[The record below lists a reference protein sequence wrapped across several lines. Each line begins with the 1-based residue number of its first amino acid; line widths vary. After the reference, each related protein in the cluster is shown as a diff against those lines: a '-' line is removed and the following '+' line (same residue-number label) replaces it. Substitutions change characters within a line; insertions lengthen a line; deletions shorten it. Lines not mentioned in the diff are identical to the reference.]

1 MLDSNKVKEML
12 KEEDIIKLCC
22 YLQGSDEYLRD
33 AYGNPIF
40 STVLDHPESSSG
52 SLKEYY
58 YTQTKLFRCYTR
70 GETYDVFEMVRRA
83 KGLDT
88 FKEAYDFVVDFFK
101 LSDFFIDDNTEEEL
115 TDDWDIFQKIKDYT
129 REVSLEPPV
138 IKSIPEN
145 LLEYFYPLAA
155 PREWIREGISPEIM
169 RYFNIRVDSA
179 LHKII
184 IPHRDINGNLIGIR
198 GRTYDP
204 KELDEGKKYM
214 PVFIEGDM
222 YNHPLGKNLFGLYEN
237 QETIRKIKKVC
248 VFEAEKSVLQIGS
261 IFGIHNNWSVAVCGS
276 NISEDQ
282 IKISHPYK
290 EDENFRWWNKEHEE
304 IFIEE
309 CVKLANRYIYDRY
322 MPDKAIDL
330 LDEAFSVDY
339 KSRLNNYNSNAVM
352 TIYKEDELICD
363 KVSGVAFTN
372 YINSDEI
379 ADYTIIYNLNTQYKG
394 EEITGET
401 IMLKLSI
408 SSPHIYTE
416 DNEIRVDNVVK
427 NESNVILFV
436 ILIGFISMIG
446 VGIILLCKRRR

>member
-101 LSDFFIDDNTEEEL
+101 LSDFFIDDSTEEEL

-282 IKISHPYK
+282 IKLILSL
-290 EDENFRWWNKEHEE
+290 DVEE
-304 IFIEE
+304 VI
-309 CVKLANRYIYDRY
+309 
-322 MPDKAIDL
+322 
-330 LDEAFSVDY
+330 
-339 KSRLNNYNSNAVM
+339 
-352 TIYKEDELICD
+352 
-363 KVSGVAFTN
+363 VAF
-372 YINSDEI
+372 D
-379 ADYTIIYNLNTQYKG
+379 ADYVGTKG
-394 EEITGET
+394 EEDVIAYEQKLLKTVAPLIPYVNVSIIMDYQHLLPERKMSPSDYGGET
-401 IMLKLSI
+401 FEKLYHQRI
-408 SSPHIYTE
+408 RLYSPSEKDFKQKKI
-416 DNEIRVDNVVK
+416 K
-427 NESNVILFV
+427 NR
-436 ILIGFISMIG
+436 G
-446 VGIILLCKRRR
+446 